1 MFEKNSIP
9 LGIFIGIFLP
19 LAGFAL
25 LYGLFGLM
33 EEFGWVSDIGFR
45 PKFRER
51 TIGIIAI
58 ALNIF
63 PLNFYQKRRFTNSIR
78 GIVVMTTIW
87 VVLWLVLF
95 GKYVL

>member
-9 LGIFIGIFLP
+9 LGLFLGILLP
-19 LAGFAL
+19 LAGFGL
-25 LYGLFGLM
+25 LYGIFGLL
-33 EEFGWVSDIGFR
+33 EELGWVSDIGFR

-58 ALNIF
+58 ALNVF
-63 PLNFYQKRRFTNSIR
+63 LLNFYQKRRYTDTIR
-78 GIVVMTTIW
+78 GIVIMTTIW